1 MNVQHQHHMFVLYIE
16 IFTKYLIIFAK
27 MYLDEINLKSVESM
41 DSRSVGPDNND
52 LRLAVDGK
60 FPCGTRWLPLESGFP
75 RTSRLCLHS
84 ASYEC
89 KTLAGSFS

>member
-1 MNVQHQHHMFVLYIE
+1 MFVLYIE

-60 FPCGTRWLPLESGFP
+60 FPCGN
-75 RTSRLCLHS
+75 
-84 ASYEC
+84 
-89 KTLAGSFS
+89 